1 MAEAVALASLRA
13 RMIAHTAQQFFRSS
27 KLRIAVIFALALSF
41 WALMFCMFLK
51 VFLFLGKFEAIRGIV
66 IDYLFAFFF
75 LALLAMM
82 TISNGI
88 ISYTSLF
95 RSDETSF
102 LLSLPLPA
110 ETVFSYK
117 SAESVV
123 FSSWGMVTLV
133 VPLIL
138 AYGLTSSVPWYFYM
152 LSFALAVAFVFLPTE
167 LGALAALFVT
177 VLMPRHK
184 KTVLAASA
192 IAALTAGFLWISPL
206 LSYDADNIFSQAAI
220 KSIIQKIAF
229 CQHWALPSRW
239 VSEGM
244 LSAGNADPKRSVFL
258 LLLLLSNV
266 MFVGMIAHRTAHYL
280 YPKAWA
286 VAQGQG
292 AKRKYAPFWWVDRIF
307 ESALFFLPARIK
319 LLVLKDIKTFRRDP
333 VQWSQCLLFFGLLA
347 LYIVNIP
354 RFGFGRLGAY
364 WHNLVSLLNLA
375 ATCLTLATFTS
386 RFIYPQLSLEGR
398 RMWIIGQRH
407 RLAAH
412 QRSPYRSER
421 PDAPGAPMDHTG
433 ARGGDCVRLL
443 RSERTCRGAGS
454 GLSQPKNRQP
464 LQDSEQLRRH
474 TEPGVQHSLH
484 HSQHRIDKRGA
495 ALPRDRRTERAG
507 LRKEPG
513 RCSRGGGGRERR
525 RLFRADGLGD
535 AGLQTHGVLTA
546 AARGGAADLTALPCP
561 TGPPKRPQTNDKQP
575 IVGDR

>member
-398 RMWIIGQRH
+398 RMWIIG
-407 RLAAH
+407 L
-412 QRSPYRSER
+412 
-421 PDAPGAPMDHTG
+421 APMRRAAILWGKFFFSAIGSLLISGPLIVLSDLMLQVPPWTILVHGVVIVCVCCGLNGLAVGLG
-433 ARGGDCVRLL
+433 AVYPNLKTDNPSKIVSSFGGTLNLACSIAFITLSIGLISAVLHFHAI
-443 RSERTCRGAGS
+443 G
-454 GLSQPKNRQP
+454 GLSGPAFAR
-464 LQDSEQLRRH
+464 
-474 TEPGVQHSLH
+474 SLAVAL
-484 HSQHRIDKRGA
+484 GA
-495 ALPRDRRTERAG
+495 EVAV
-507 LRKEPG
+507 
-513 RCSRGGGGRERR
+513 S
-525 RLFRADGLGD
+525 
-535 AGLQTHGVLTA
+535 A
-546 AARGGAADLTALPCP
+546 AACFVPMAWGMRAF
-561 TGPPKRPQTNDKQP
+561 KRMEF
-575 IVGDR
+575 

>member
-1 MAEAVALASLRA
+1 MAEAIALTSLRA

-41 WALMFCMFLK
+41 WALMFCMFLE
-51 VFLFLGKFEAIRGIV
+51 VFLFLGKFDAIRSLV

-138 AYGLTSSVPWYFYM
+138 AYGLTSAVPWYFYV

-167 LGALAALFVT
+167 LGALAALLVT
-177 VLMPRHK
+177 VLVPRRK
-184 KTVLAASA
+184 KTVLAAGA
-192 IAALTAGFLWISPL
+192 IAALAAGLLWISPL
-206 LSYDADNIFSQAAI
+206 LSHDARNIFSQAAI

-244 LSAGNADPKRSVFL
+244 LSAGNANPKRSVFL

-266 MFVGMIAHRTAHYL
+266 MFVGMIAHRAGHYL

-292 AKRKYAPFWWVDRIF
+292 VKRKYAPFWWVDRIF
-307 ESALFFLPARIK
+307 EAALFFLPARMK

-354 RFGFGRLGAY
+354 RFGFGGLGAY

-375 ATCLTLATFTS
+375 ATCLTLSTFTS

-398 RMWIIGQRH
+398 RMWVIGMV
-407 RLAAH
+407 
-412 QRSPYRSER
+412 
-421 PDAPGAPMDHTG
+421 PM
-433 ARGGDCVRLL
+433 
-443 RSERTCRGAGS
+443 
-454 GLSQPKNRQP
+454 
-464 LQDSEQLRRH
+464 
-474 TEPGVQHSLH
+474 
-484 HSQHRIDKRGA
+484 
-495 ALPRDRRTERAG
+495 RRTAILWG
-507 LRKEPG
+507 KFFFSAIPPSCG
-513 RCSRGGGGRERR
+513 GSSSSAPSARCSS
-525 RLFRADGLGD
+525 
-535 AGLQTHGVLTA
+535 A
-546 AARGGAADLTALPCP
+546 APSSF
-561 TGPPKRPQTNDKQP
+561 
-575 IVGDR
+575 